1 MAMAAA
7 AKLPIFFTSAT
18 GAAALPVEELL
29 DPDAVCVAD
38 GEPVMKPKLEAAAV
52 PEADVT
58 IVVVQEQSEL

>member
-1 MAMAAA
+1 MAIAAA
-7 AKLPIFFTSAT
+7 AKLPICWTSAT

-38 GEPVMKPKLEAAAV
+38 GEPVVKPKLEAAET

-58 IVVVQEQSEL
+58 MVVVQEQSEL